1 MKTPSKE
8 ATPSC
13 KVLATGDVV
22 RIVFLDHVEDSDQPL
37 EFEVFGRILKRN
49 STATTIGSWL
59 LNKDDNEAGDENI
72 KTWCIVNSTIQTIKQ
87 LN

>member
-8 ATPSC
+8 TTPSC

-59 LNKDDNEAGDENI
+59 FTKESNTAGDENI
-72 KTWCIVNSTIQTIKQ
+72 KTWCIVNSTIQTITHLK
-87 LN
+87 

>member
-1 MKTPSKE
+1 MKAQSKE
-8 ATPSC
+8 TVPTST
-13 KVLATGDVV
+13 VIATGDIV
-22 RIVFLDHVEDSDQPL
+22 RIVFLDHVEDSDHPL

-49 STATTIGSWL
+49 STATIIGSWL
-59 LNKDDNEAGDENI
+59 FTKDENEAGDDNI